1 MTTKTGVICGLGEEI
16 PEILEVMD
24 DLRKVN
30 VDVLTLGQY
39 LNPTKKHHPIAKFY
53 TPEEFEM
60 LKEEGLK
67 RGFKSVVSGPLVRS
81 SYHAHEHV
89 PQALEDK

>member
-1 MTTKTGVICGLGEEI
+1 MSQNDTL
-16 PEILEVMD
+16 
-24 DLRKVN
+24 LRN
-30 VDVLTLGQY
+30 LTL
-39 LNPTKKHHPIAKFY
+39 LRIIPRAPLRRDTNTLH
-53 TPEEFEM
+53 EM